1 MSSRYIKR
9 STMANWYDIPLSMSI
24 PDIVKNYRE
33 AKHPV
38 KQIDILAD
46 MNETNPSRIAWLL
59 KRAGC
64 DVPAKKLP
72 RVNSKSNTPDYVA
85 LWEQSE
91 DARKC
96 DEYRESKILEEN
108 EIMSECLIVEVP
120 RKTEPRQ
127 NPEIPAAD
135 VQQKPKRP
143 AEAVYTDAVDIF
155 WNTYMSVRYNVTLTH
170 EDIMHLIGL
179 SDIARAAAGGAA

>member
-1 MSSRYIKR
+1 M
-9 STMANWYDIPLSMSI
+9 WYDIPLAMSV

-33 AKHPV
+33 AKYPA

-46 MNETNPSRIAWLL
+46 MNETNPSRIAWIL

-64 DVPAKKLP
+64 DVPVKKMP
-72 RVNSKSNTPDYVA
+72 RPPRNPGTPDYVA
-85 LWEQSE
+85 LCEQSE

-96 DEYRESKILEEN
+96 DEYKILKEN
-108 EIMSECLIVEVP
+108 EIMIEVP
-120 RKTEPRQ
+120 ATNAAEMQQRTPD
-127 NPEIPAAD
+127 PAAET
-135 VQQKPKRP
+135 QQKPKRP
-143 AEAVYTDAVDIF
+143 TEAVYTDAVDVF